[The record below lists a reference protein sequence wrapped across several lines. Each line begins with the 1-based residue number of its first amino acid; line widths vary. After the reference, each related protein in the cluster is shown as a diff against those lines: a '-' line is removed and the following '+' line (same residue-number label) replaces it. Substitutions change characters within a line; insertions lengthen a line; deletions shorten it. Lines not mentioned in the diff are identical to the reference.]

1 MSQYPGDMRGERV
14 DVAPRICR
22 VFQVPPRYSLGI
34 LLVFSSTM
42 DGYDLLWTFCPGN
55 RGSGLP
61 CPRRKFSQQVEA
73 LLDGDAAAEGSEVG
87 GGGAQTVGCVKR
99 GRRGVQ
105 SPLAPGTHSPVRLT
119 AATPSSLEGE

>member
-42 DGYDLLWTFCPGN
+42 DGYDPLWTFCPGN

-73 LLDGDAAAEGSEVG
+73 LLDGDAAAGVSEVAVAVDEAADDTHG
-87 GGGAQTVGCVKR
+87 VGGA
-99 GRRGVQ
+99 
-105 SPLAPGTHSPVRLT
+105 L
-119 AATPSSLEGE
+119 LEGAAVL